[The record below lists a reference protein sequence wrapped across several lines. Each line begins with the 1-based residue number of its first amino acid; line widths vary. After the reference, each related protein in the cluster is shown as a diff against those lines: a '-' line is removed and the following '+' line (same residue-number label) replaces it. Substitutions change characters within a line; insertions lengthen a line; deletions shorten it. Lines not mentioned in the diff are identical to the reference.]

1 MYVCSVSKSCLT
13 LQPHG
18 LWSSRFHCPCYF
30 PGKNTGVG
38 CYFLLQGI
46 FPIQGLNP
54 HLLHL
59 LYWQADYCTT
69 WESLIQKYYP
79 VKYQYIQNVKINI
92 HCTNVTQGFSE
103 PRLKRDFIILFF
115 EFPVLK
121 LFYFVPHPPHFSF
134 LTRRCFHY

>member
-38 CYFLLQGI
+38 CYFLLQGV

-54 HLLHL
+54 HLHL
-59 LYWQADYCTT
+59 LHWQADYCTT
-69 WESLIQKYYP
+69 WEALIQTILSSKISIHSECKNKYP
-79 VKYQYIQNVKINI
+79 P
-92 HCTNVTQGFSE
+92 TNVTQGFRE

-115 EFPVLK
+115 EFPFLK
-121 LFYFVPHPPHFSF
+121 LFYFVPHPPHFTF